1 MIKLVYCITRR
12 HGMALEEFSR
22 YWREVHGP
30 IGRRIPG
37 LRRLVQ
43 SHPTRQPADLSPP
56 PFDGMAELWF
66 DDLAALE
73 AARRSPEWR
82 ASSAD
87 EAHFIDGTRTALFL
101 TGSVS
106 SLAKRGPCGIAGRFK
121 APLECLRC
129 GTQVSGRIRTPG
141 RSCSLGFDQR
151 LRLAPQLAKH
161 GPIADLVDSP

>member
-12 HGMALEEFSR
+12 SGMSLEEFSR

-43 SHPTRQPADLSPP
+43 SHLISPP
-56 PFDGMAELWF
+56 PDMSPPAYDGMAELWF
-66 DDLAALE
+66 DDIAALE

-87 EAHFIDGTRTALFL
+87 EVNFIDATRTALFL
-101 TGSVS
+101 TEEEEI
-106 SLAKRGPCGIAGRFK
+106 PD
-121 APLECLRC
+121 
-129 GTQVSGRIRTPG
+129 RTI
-141 RSCSLGFDQR
+141 
-151 LRLAPQLAKH
+151 PQK
-161 GPIADLVDSP
+161 